1 MRRANDRQ
9 AEMVASGATT
19 NTHVAVASVRLD
31 FFGATFGRP
40 LDESR
45 PWIPSRGQSSPNDPR
60 TISPAGS

>member
-9 AEMVASGATT
+9 AEMVASGTTT
-19 NTHVAVASVRLD
+19 NTHVASVRLD
-31 FFGATFGRP
+31 FFGATWVP